1 MDSTEYQNKLAE
13 TLEAYCLWL
22 EKSEFP
28 KLKEACRT
36 LHNSFAALY
45 KMFLQKRLIHEDPY
59 KQDVKIAEIKVPDP
73 IGADGNKLEQL
84 TVNLSAYDNQL
95 DFLANFAQLDT
106 DFLTLDTIKRI
117 SALVKYI
124 EWTKFTLDT
133 PSTTTKALVD
143 LTVTIKTSGDP
154 MGSRIVTDSAGAMD
168 KASVTVMGCL
178 KVMAGF
184 NREFYKLELRQN
196 ITGSLKPG
204 EMTVEQIRKKF
215 PSAMPKKPF
224 YPDLVDEVLKEDAA
238 PGGEKLREE
247 ILKKFAV
254 PDNKPKAE
262 QTIESFKPTLL
273 EGFVIISSA
282 AVSMAEMAP
291 KLDEN
296 NSVLQNRKQS
306 FLAQIKA
313 AIRQM
318 MHKEPDPVIYDV
330 EYIDTAKGAPVKE
343 KVNFNVF
350 RADVEKKIRTYGS
363 LSTRGVPAARL
374 ASMEEKQLLPLLER
388 AVRDA
393 QAVHK
398 TLTGLDEYF
407 KAAAPKE
414 VRDKIKGI
422 KPELATM
429 KNAIIKANQRRHE
442 YSAQL
447 EESEQFK
454 KLGVQAQ
461 AQDNAG

>member
-1 MDSTEYQNKLAE
+1 MDNTEYQNKLAE
-13 TLEAYCLWL
+13 ILEAYYLWL

-36 LHNSFAALY
+36 LHSSFAALY

-73 IGADGNKLEQL
+73 ISTEGDKLEQL

-95 DFLANFAQLDT
+95 DFLVNFAQLDT
-106 DFLTLDTIKRI
+106 DFLTLDNIKRI
-117 SALVKYI
+117 SALIKYI

-133 PSTTTKALVD
+133 PNTTTKAVVD

-154 MGSRIVTDSAGAMD
+154 MGSRIVTDSVSAMD
-168 KASVTVMGCL
+168 KASVAIMGCL
-178 KVMAGF
+178 KVVAGF
-184 NREFYKLELRQN
+184 NREYYKLELRQN
-196 ITGSLKPG
+196 ITGFMKPG
-204 EMTVEQIRKKF
+204 DVTVEQIRKKF

-224 YPDLVDEVLKEDAA
+224 YPDLVDEVIKEDAV

-247 ILKKFAV
+247 ILKKFTV

-262 QTIESFKPTLL
+262 QTVESFKPTLL
-273 EGFVIISSA
+273 EGFVVISSA

-318 MHKEPDPVIYDV
+318 IHKEPDPVIYEV
-330 EYIDTAKGAPVKE
+330 EYIDTAKGTPVKE

-350 RADVEKKIRTYGS
+350 RSDMEKKIRTYGS
-363 LSTRGVPAARL
+363 LCTRGAPATRL

-454 KLGVQAQ
+454 KLGVQVQ
-461 AQDNAG
+461 T